1 MLGFGLPGGM
11 EWIIIAMVGLLI
23 FGKRLPSIARS
34 VGSSIIE
41 FKKGV
46 KGAKDGLKELENDV
60 KIDVGSEN
68 DGVRGEQ
75 VG

>member
-11 EWIIIAMVGLLI
+11 EWIIIAMFGLLI
-23 FGKRLPSIARS
+23 FGKRLPSVARS

-46 KGAKDGLKELENDV
+46 KGAKDGIKEIENDV
-60 KIDVGSEN
+60 KMDVKPLEA
-68 DGVRGEQ
+68 Q
-75 VG
+75 K